1 MKKIILLFFVF
12 SITLNLSAQKKIN
25 LSELNIDQLNLY
37 KEQAIKMRNTGI
49 ILTLG
54 GIFIMATGY
63 ITTIIWSENSSL
75 EGWDAF
81 RTLIPAEL
89 GFLVGIPSAIVGT
102 SEWIIGGKR
111 KSKAE
116 IALKKFDIKPE
127 NSMAFGMGVTL
138 RF

>member
-1 MKKIILLFFVF
+1 
-12 SITLNLSAQKKIN
+12 
-25 LSELNIDQLNLY
+25 
-37 KEQAIKMRNTGI
+37 MRNTGI